1 MHYYEDGENEQNY
14 QNLNQNIKMAIYFTI
29 KEMTKSQTAELYH
42 MENTPTKEVVEN
54 LKKVMYILDIV
65 RVYIGKP
72 ILVNSGYRC
81 EKLNEMVGGV
91 KNSMHVKGLAA
102 DIRTK
107 EKKDIDTMFKF
118 LKKNQKEFKIIELIN
133 YKTFIHVGVS
143 ETLTI

>member
-1 MHYYEDGENEQNY
+1 
-14 QNLNQNIKMAIYFTI
+14 MAIYFTI

-42 MENTPTKEVVEN
+42 IDNTPTKEVVEN

-81 EKLNEMVGGV
+81 KKLNEMVGGV
-91 KNSMHVKGLAA
+91 QKSMHTKGLAA
-102 DIRTK
+102 DFRTGEK
-107 EKKDIDTMFKF
+107 EDINTMFEF
-118 LKKNQKEFKIIELIN
+118 LKRNQKKFKIIELIN

>member
-1 MHYYEDGENEQNY
+1 
-14 QNLNQNIKMAIYFTI
+14 MAIYFTV

-42 MENTPTKEVVEN
+42 IDNTPTKEVVEN

-81 EKLNEMVGGV
+81 KKLNEMVGGV
-91 KNSMHVKGLAA
+91 QNSMHIKGLAA
-102 DIRTK
+102 DFRTK
-107 EKKDIDTMFKF
+107 EKEDINIMFKF
-118 LKKNQKEFKIIELIN
+118 LKENQKNFKIIELIK
-133 YKTFIHVGVS
+133 YTTFIHIGIS

>member
-1 MHYYEDGENEQNY
+1 
-14 QNLNQNIKMAIYFTI
+14 MAIYFNI
-29 KEMTKSQTAELYH
+29 KEMTKSQTAKLYH
-42 MENTPTKEVVEN
+42 IDNTPTKEVVEN

-91 KNSMHVKGLAA
+91 QKSMHTKGLAA
-102 DIRTK
+102 DFRTGEK
-107 EKKDIDTMFKF
+107 EDINTMFEF

-133 YKTFIHVGVS
+133 YKTFIHIGIS